1 MDIIVCIKQIVDL
14 KQLRIQRETREPIL
28 EGLPWV
34 ISDVDKNA
42 LEAAV
47 RLKEAVGGTVTVLS
61 LGSTPKLK
69 ETIKEALAMGADS
82 AALIIDPA
90 LAGNGPAATA
100 EVLAKAIQKIDRYD
114 LLLLGEASADNYSG
128 QVGPR
133 LAELLGLPQVTFA
146 VGIEP
151 VDGQLRVKRS
161 LEDCLEIV
169 EVPLPALVTVLT
181 EINEP
186 RIPALTQILRAGRKP
201 IAEWKAADLGLSGAP
216 AALTRVVSNAAPKS
230 TRKGQ
235 LYDGEDA
242 VDRLVDALV
251 REGVVSQSC

>member
-28 EGLPWV
+28 ESLPWV

-47 RLKEAVGGTVTVLS
+47 RLKEALGGTVAVLS
-61 LGSTPKLK
+61 LGATPKLK
-69 ETIKEALAMGADS
+69 ETIKEALAMGAD
-82 AALIIDPA
+82 AATLIIDPA

-100 EVLAKAIQKIDRYD
+100 EVLARAIQKIGSYD

-133 LAELLGLPQVTFA
+133 LAELLGLPQITFA
-146 VGIEP
+146 IGIEP
-151 VDGQLRVKRS
+151 VDGKLRVTRS
-161 LEDCLEIV
+161 LEDSLEIV
-169 EVPLPALVTVLT
+169 EAPLPALVTVLN

-201 IAEWKAADLGLSGAP
+201 ITEWKGPDLGLSAAP
-216 AALTRVVSNAAPKS
+216 APLTQVVSNVAPKS
-230 TRKGQ
+230 ARKGQ
-235 LYDGEDA
+235 IFTGDDA
-242 VDRLVDALV
+242 VDRLIDALV
-251 REGVVSQSC
+251 REGVIVR

>member
-1 MDIIVCIKQIVDL
+1 MDIIVCVKQIVDL
-14 KQLRIQRETREPIL
+14 KQLRFQRETREPIL

-82 AALIIDPA
+82 ATLIIDPA

-100 EVLAKAIQKIDRYD
+100 EVLARAIQKIGRYD

-133 LAELLGLPQVTFA
+133 LAERSGLPQVTFA
-146 VGIEP
+146 IEIEP
-151 VDGQLRVKRS
+151 VDGHLRITRS
-161 LEDCLEIV
+161 LEDSLEIV
-169 EVPLPALVTVLT
+169 EAPLPVLVTVLN
-181 EINEP
+181 EINAP

-201 IAEWKAADLGLSGAP
+201 MTEWKAADLGFASAP
-216 AALTRVVSNAAPKS
+216 APLTHIISNAAPKS

-235 LYDGEDA
+235 IYSGDEA

-251 REGVVSQSC
+251 REGVVAR